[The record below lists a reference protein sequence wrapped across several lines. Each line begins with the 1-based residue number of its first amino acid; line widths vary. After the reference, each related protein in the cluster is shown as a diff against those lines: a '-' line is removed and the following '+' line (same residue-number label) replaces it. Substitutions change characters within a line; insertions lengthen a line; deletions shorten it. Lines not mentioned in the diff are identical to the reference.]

1 MEKAFLHAAM
11 KLSKHARIL
20 SIQAVN
26 NCLMSGVV
34 LENTINRFLENAL
47 TEHQKV
53 KMELSYLFT
62 AMVQYL
68 SEELLQNYIMK
79 LNLIQI
85 LQVYLQESCNM
96 KNGE

>member
-1 MEKAFLHAAM
+1 
-11 KLSKHARIL
+11 
-20 SIQAVN
+20 
-26 NCLMSGVV
+26 
-34 LENTINRFLENAL
+34 
-47 TEHQKV
+47 
-53 KMELSYLFT
+53 MELSYLFT